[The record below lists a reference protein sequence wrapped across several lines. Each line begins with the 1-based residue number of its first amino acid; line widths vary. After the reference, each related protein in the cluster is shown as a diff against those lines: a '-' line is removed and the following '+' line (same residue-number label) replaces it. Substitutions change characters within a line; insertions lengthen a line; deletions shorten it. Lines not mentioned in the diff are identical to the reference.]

1 MDNQELE
8 PKDLTEETSKPRKRK
23 ILTDPERIRTNCKVC
38 KEPGNLE
45 NMIRHGIP
53 VKNLLGI
60 ELYKAF
66 EYIYFCSEICKELVE
81 DFGK

>member
-8 PKDLTEETSKPRKRK
+8 PKDLTEEQPKTRKRK

-60 ELYKAF
+60 ELYSAF
-66 EYIYFCSEICKELVE
+66 EYIYFCSEACKGL
-81 DFGK
+81 FSI

>member
-8 PKDLTEETSKPRKRK
+8 PKDLTEEQPKTRKRK

-53 VKNLLGI
+53 VKNLLGV
-60 ELYKAF
+60 ELYSAF
-66 EYIYFCSEICKELVE
+66 EYIYFCSEACKGL
-81 DFGK
+81 FSI

>member
-1 MDNQELE
+1 MNNQETE
-8 PKDLTEETSKPRKRK
+8 PKNLTEETSKPRKRK
-23 ILTDPERIRTNCKVC
+23 ILTDPERIRANCKVC

-45 NMIRHGIP
+45 NMIRYGIP

-66 EYIYFCSEICKELVE
+66 EYIYFCSEACKGL
-81 DFGK
+81 FSI